1 MGEVSRRESL
11 LMARSISSWTLISA
25 VNFGS
30 SCFLKNSLT
39 FAVDASSCYTCVNY
53 LGPVQILVPSCYCK
67 ALPFSNAGKYSI
79 RTRQRNLVAVTQRK
93 IITRT
98 CIFQAMITS
107 LTDSCKKNY
116 VQSSVKTFS
125 LKEDEKQNKKQ
136 KKYKTSKG
144 WHILFLVSL
153 FVRDYSI
160 SFKLSNV
167 DNFFCSWILRR
178 DCVELFRKRKKL

>member
-1 MGEVSRRESL
+1 
-11 LMARSISSWTLISA
+11 MARSISSWTLISA
-25 VNFGS
+25 VNFGL

-79 RTRQRNLVAVTQRK
+79 RTRQRNLVVITQHK

-125 LKEDEKQNKKQ
+125 LKEDKNKTKNRKSIKRVRGGIFCFLFICLFAIIRSVYIFQ
-136 KKYKTSKG
+136 WEVLGRFQTDFTSS
-144 WHILFLVSL
+144 V
-153 FVRDYSI
+153 
-160 SFKLSNV
+160 
-167 DNFFCSWILRR
+167 
-178 DCVELFRKRKKL
+178 

>member
-1 MGEVSRRESL
+1 
-11 LMARSISSWTLISA
+11 MARSISSWTLISA
-25 VNFGS
+25 VNFGL
-30 SCFLKNSLT
+30 SCSLKNSLT

-79 RTRQRNLVAVTQRK
+79 RTRQRNLVAITQRK
-93 IITRT
+93 IIIRT
-98 CIFQAMITS
+98 CIFEAMITS

-125 LKEDEKQNKKQ
+125 LKEDEKQNKKP
-136 KKYKTSKG
+136 KKYKKSKG
-144 WHILFLVSL
+144 WHILFLVYL

-167 DNFFCSWILRR
+167 DNFFCSWILR
-178 DCVELFRKRKKL
+178 DCVNCSGRERNFKSLSCG